1 MSKIKG
7 TYFFTKASF
16 LLSKQ
21 CIKSTPKIIL
31 GKTSTNLKLPLNS
44 GHLPLEVG
52 LDVEAFL
59 LPLLVTRN
67 LNRDLDA
74 RIRKTLNKTA
84 NVSKVAL

>member
-1 MSKIKG
+1 MPKMKG
-7 TYFFTKASF
+7 TYFFPKASF

-21 CIKSTPKIIL
+21 YIKSTPKIIL

-59 LPLLVTRN
+59 LPLLVTRD
-67 LNRDLDA
+67 LDRDLDA
-74 RIRKTLNKTA
+74 RIRKTLNKTDT
-84 NVSKVAL
+84 VSKVAL